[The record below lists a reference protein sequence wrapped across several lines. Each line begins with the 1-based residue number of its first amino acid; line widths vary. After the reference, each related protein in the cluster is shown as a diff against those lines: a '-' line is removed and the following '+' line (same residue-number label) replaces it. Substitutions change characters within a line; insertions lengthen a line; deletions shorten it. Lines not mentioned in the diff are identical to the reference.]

1 MSSSFADWNITG
13 LLKISSPL
21 LLIQGKNDQ
30 YGTLEQINL
39 IEKYSKSLVKKYI
52 IDNCRHSPHLVID
65 CIEDFIQYI

>member
-1 MSSSFADWNITG
+1 MEYNWSFK
-13 LLKISSPL
+13 KISSPI

-52 IDNCRHSPHLVID
+52 IDHCRHSPHVEKPKLVID